1 MKFTEVVNKRYSMRQ
16 YQPTDIPESLIRNI
30 VDLAKLAPSA
40 GNLQSYK
47 VYITKEKIAY
57 EAPIS
62 FVICADP
69 ERSASKYGDR
79 GRNLY
84 SIQDATI
91 FGAYLQLAIV
101 DAGLASVW
109 VGAFREGRIR
119 SLLKIPDNLKPVGI
133 IATGY
138 PIGEKSGRRRRSFEE
153 IVSWPENRQKEK

>member
-16 YQPTDIPESLIRNI
+16 YQPTDVPESLIRKI

-47 VYITKEKIAY
+47 VYITKEKITNIK
-57 EAPIS
+57 APVN
-62 FVICADP
+62 FVICADLD
-69 ERSASKYGDR
+69 RSGGKYGER

-84 SIQDATI
+84 AIQDATI

-101 DAGLASVW
+101 DAGLASAW
-109 VGAFREGRIR
+109 VGAFREGRIKT
-119 SLLKIPDNLKPVGI
+119 LLKIPDNHRPVTVI
-133 IATGY
+133 TMGY

-153 IVSWPENRQKEK
+153 IVSWQK